1 MGNYSLDEVI
11 KRWERGTLTT
21 EQAVGQMLLLIRS
34 LSRRVGTLEKAME
47 AQRNGNSGTVQ
58 KDAG

>member
-21 EQAVGQMLLLIRS
+21 EQAVGQLLLIART
-34 LSRRVGTLEKAME
+34 LSRRVGALEKRAE
-47 AQRNGNSGTVQ
+47 KQRNGAVDTGVEE
-58 KDAG
+58 